1 MKLRRNTSETI
12 SLELRTTPV
21 GGLEGLLDGECDGV
35 AVGPGVV
42 GLVVG
47 CKCQL
52 LQENPV
58 NFTDPQHGQYDQMH
72 RALRTAL
79 VGGLEGLLDGEIVGP
94 TEGDFV
100 RPIQSSKP
108 LGPAQE

>member
-1 MKLRRNTSETI
+1 MDK
-12 SLELRTTPV
+12 
-21 GGLEGLLDGECDGV
+21 
-35 AVGPGVV
+35 
-42 GLVVG
+42 
-47 CKCQL
+47 
-52 LQENPV
+52 
-58 NFTDPQHGQYDQMH
+58 YDQMH